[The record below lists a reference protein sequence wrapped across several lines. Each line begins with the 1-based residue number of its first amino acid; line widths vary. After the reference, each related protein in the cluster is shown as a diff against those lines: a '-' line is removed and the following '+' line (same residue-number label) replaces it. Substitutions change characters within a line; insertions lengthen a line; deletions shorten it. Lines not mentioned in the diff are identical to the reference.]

1 MSENLHDIKY
11 PRLLWVDRSK
21 GRVRIKER
29 VDKLTGLILRQPRF
43 PRRVLFRSERVDTLT
58 GLVLRQPRV
67 PRRCDRRTVAHP
79 TGG

>member
-43 PRRVLFRSERVDTLT
+43 PRR
-58 GLVLRQPRV
+58 
-67 PRRCDRRTVAHP
+67 CDRRTVAHP